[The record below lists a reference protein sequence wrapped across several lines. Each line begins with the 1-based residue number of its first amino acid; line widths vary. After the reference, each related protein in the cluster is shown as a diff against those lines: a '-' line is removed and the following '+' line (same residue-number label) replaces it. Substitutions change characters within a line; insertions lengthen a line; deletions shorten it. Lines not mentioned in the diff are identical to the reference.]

1 MTLDG
6 LRAGLQLKAQARQI
20 RKQVSQTSRPFV
32 QPGNVPELY
41 TDWLTSVGV
50 TLHRGQR
57 VLCQISFDRLQPD
70 QIDPADESLYA
81 ELFGDS
87 QYFPPEAQGTVAW
100 LKGAR
105 MGGSYLCALRLL
117 HLALI
122 TPLNLAPGEE
132 AFAVMVAPD
141 KKTAAQ
147 PYRFITG
154 LIEETPHL
162 RALIVGE
169 LGRENFVLQRPD
181 GSRIRFEVLAASA
194 GGSSLRGR
202 SYVGVLLDESSFFR
216 DSDSGVINDL
226 ELYRAVAPRIVTG
239 GQLMIISTA
248 WARTGLLWELIEK
261 NLGHPVTCI
270 AAEAHTLTCRPTE
283 ANKRIYAE
291 MCDSDPDNAER
302 EFNCVGLAIGTQDF
316 FDRDS
321 IDQCIDQSLPVV
333 SLPVGLISSFAGLDT
348 GFKRDPTGLVIVR
361 NLAGKLLVAESFNRP
376 AEKEGASPRIVLN
389 EMRGRLE
396 AHKCRSLACDQHY
409 VQTVRD
415 ELPGYGIR
423 ECPPTNEFKV
433 GSHVH
438 LRDLLRSRNVRLP
451 ASHKKLIAQMRDLKA
466 APLAGGRLKL
476 MSSRY
481 SGSHGDLLSALVL
494 AAWIA
499 NPGASVDWAAHER
512 LKAELPSW
520 RF

>member
-1 MTLDG
+1 M
-6 LRAGLQLKAQARQI
+6 
-20 RKQVSQTSRPFV
+20 
-32 QPGNVPELY
+32 
-41 TDWLTSVGV
+41 
-50 TLHRGQR
+50 
-57 VLCQISFDRLQPD
+57 LCQISFDRLQPD

-147 PYRFITG
+147 PYRFICG

-270 AAEAHTLTCRPTE
+270 AAEAHRLLAGLPKQTSESMQKCVIRTRTTPN
-283 ANKRIYAE
+283 ANSIAWGWLSVRRT
-291 MCDSDPDNAER
+291 S
-302 EFNCVGLAIGTQDF
+302 LIGTVL
-316 FDRDS
+316 
-321 IDQCIDQSLPVV
+321 INA
-333 SLPVGLISSFAGLDT
+333 LISHC
-348 GFKRDPTGLVIVR
+348 PW
-361 NLAGKLLVAESFNRP
+361 
-376 AEKEGASPRIVLN
+376 
-389 EMRGRLE
+389 
-396 AHKCRSLACDQHY
+396 CRY
-409 VQTVRD
+409 R
-415 ELPGYGIR
+415 
-423 ECPPTNEFKV
+423 
-433 GSHVH
+433 
-438 LRDLLRSRNVRLP
+438 
-451 ASHKKLIAQMRDLKA
+451 
-466 APLAGGRLKL
+466 
-476 MSSRY
+476 
-481 SGSHGDLLSALVL
+481 
-494 AAWIA
+494 
-499 NPGASVDWAAHER
+499 
-512 LKAELPSW
+512 
-520 RF
+520 